1 MNLKCH
7 FSALESTLLSIE
19 NKLIIFDLTIFN
31 CGISIISFLI
41 NLKTSPFLSQKPIF
55 LLVFIRFH
63 PIQFSQKPLY
73 MRELDNIYLLTFNNK
88 QTKQREKWTIYQKSS
103 WPYSVYLHYWTL
115 QRRSRTGALTR
126 KKTRK
131 KKRRNKMNR
140 QVCSCKEIK
149 SRKRHRRYCDRM
161 RNYCYDSQEFKETSE
176 DPGKAPG
183 STMMLLTI

>member
-7 FSALESTLLSIE
+7 FSALEPTLLSIE

-63 PIQFSQKPLY
+63 PIQFYRKPLY

-88 QTKQREKWTIYQKSS
+88 QTKQRERNEQFTKNRHGPIRCIYI
-103 WPYSVYLHYWTL
+103 
-115 QRRSRTGALTR
+115 TGHCR
-126 KKTRK
+126 
-131 KKRRNKMNR
+131 
-140 QVCSCKEIK
+140 E
-149 SRKRHRRYCDRM
+149 D
-161 RNYCYDSQEFKETSE
+161 QEL
-176 DPGKAPG
+176 G
-183 STMMLLTI
+183 

>member
-7 FSALESTLLSIE
+7 FSALEPTLLSIE

-63 PIQFSQKPLY
+63 PIQFSRKPLY

-88 QTKQREKWTIYQKSS
+88 QTKQREDNEQFTKNRHGPI
-103 WPYSVYLHYWTL
+103 
-115 QRRSRTGALTR
+115 RCICITGHCR
-126 KKTRK
+126 
-131 KKRRNKMNR
+131 
-140 QVCSCKEIK
+140 E
-149 SRKRHRRYCDRM
+149 D
-161 RNYCYDSQEFKETSE
+161 QEL
-176 DPGKAPG
+176 G
-183 STMMLLTI
+183 